1 MKKIY
6 YSYLLNRERDP
17 SVVLQTPQAHFTK
30 IKDAINAR
38 RDDCLGALDNN
49 KPGKLVK
56 ITLET
61 IDD

>member
-17 SVVLQTPQAHFTK
+17 ALVLEEPQAIFTK
-30 IKDAINAR
+30 RKYAIKAR
-38 RDDCLGALDNN
+38 LDDCIGALGH